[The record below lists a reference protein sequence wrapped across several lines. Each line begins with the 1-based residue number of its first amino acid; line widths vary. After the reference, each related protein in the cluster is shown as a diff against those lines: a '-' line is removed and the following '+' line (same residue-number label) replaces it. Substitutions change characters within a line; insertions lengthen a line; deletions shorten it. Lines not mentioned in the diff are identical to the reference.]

1 MSFLTV
7 QKKEDRSSYDMYPES
22 WTLLFA
28 VLIQAHGC
36 FPVYNGRHPFCFGL
50 DPFVVVV
57 VHVFINSFGERFEG
71 TMILFLSAMHFV
83 LHSAK
88 EGLHYAAAMTVAFS

>member
-1 MSFLTV
+1 M
-7 QKKEDRSSYDMYPES
+7 
-22 WTLLFA
+22 
-28 VLIQAHGC
+28 LIGLYIFKNLNANGC
-36 FPVYNGRHPFCFGL
+36 FSVNYRGHPFCFGL